1 MLFRLSENVLMSNH
15 CQLKLGMATAN
26 LLASKYLFNFRLTV
40 L

>member
-1 MLFRLSENVLMSNH
+1 MSTADCS

-26 LLASKYLFNFRLTV
+26 LLASNYIFDFRLTV